1 VTGPAPPVD
10 PLLDEVR
17 RLELTPGHFVLFGS
31 APLLV
36 RGIVPPSGDID
47 IVARGPAW
55 ADAQQLGATIRLMP
69 YDVDVVRLLGGR
81 IEIGTVWGIGDVD
94 VDELIDTAELIDG
107 LPFAALRHV
116 RAYKQTA
123 DRAKDREHL
132 RLLDAWEARAGSVD
146 LRIED
151 PESPD
156 ARWCIESYF
165 ATLHRRFDAGFDP
178 AASIRADAEDLTLPR
193 GLLVLARRHGRPI
206 GCGAL
211 KLHDRDPAE
220 IKRMWVAPE
229 ARGLGL
235 GRRLLAELERQ
246 AAIRGA
252 TVARLETN
260 RSLAEAVALYRSAG
274 YVEVPAF
281 NDEPYAHH
289 WFEKRLPG

>member
-1 VTGPAPPVD
+1 
-10 PLLDEVR
+10 
-17 RLELTPGHFVLFGS
+17 
-31 APLLV
+31 
-36 RGIVPPSGDID
+36 
-47 IVARGPAW
+47 
-55 ADAQQLGATIRLMP
+55 M
-69 YDVDVVRLLGGR
+69 
-81 IEIGTVWGIGDVD
+81 WGIGDVD
-94 VDELIDTAELIDG
+94 VDDVIDTAEVIDG

-123 DRAKDREHL
+123 DRPKDREHL
-132 RLLDAWEARAGSVD
+132 RLLDAWESQRKTVD
-146 LRIED
+146 VHIED

-165 ATLHRRFDAGFDP
+165 ATLQGRFDAGFDP
-178 AASIRADAEDLTLPR
+178 AMSIRADAEDLTPPR
-193 GLLVLARRHGRPI
+193 GLLLVARLHGRPI
-206 GCGAL
+206 GCGAI

-235 GRRLLAELERQ
+235 GRRLLTELERQ
-246 AAIRGA
+246 ASSRGA

-260 RSLAEAVALYRSAG
+260 RSLEEAVSLYRSAG